1 MFILML
7 LVYYMYLFM
16 PKYKKR
22 TYLLEI
28 DPLFTLGVI
37 GGTKTNPSLFYTT
50 QKEESLVQ
58 PHNIINDCICSIS
71 WALFSYWKKRS

>member
-1 MFILML
+1 MFILMF

-22 TYLLEI
+22 IYLLEI
-28 DPLFTLGVI
+28 DSWKTSGAI

-58 PHNIINDCICSIS
+58 PHNIINDCICNIS
-71 WALFSYWKKRS
+71 